1 MALRKMLLQGL
12 RLKNK
17 VAVPGHG
24 ICHHQWIRRASTV
37 GWRLAL
43 HVCASREEG
52 ARVSQRGTRWLRV
65 PAGAVQ
71 TASMREGALRRGPR
85 ETRAL
90 AAALGPGES
99 PGGFWQ
105 ELEVVVVGRTGNW
118 CSGGP
123 ERQAAEP

>member
-17 VAVPGHG
+17 VAVRGHG

-43 HVCASREEG
+43 HVCASWEEG
-52 ARVSQRGTRWLRV
+52 AKVSQLGTRWLRV

-71 TASMREGALRRGPR
+71 TASMREGALPRGPPGNQGFGCCPGGR
-85 ETRAL
+85 
-90 AAALGPGES
+90 GES
-99 PGGFWQ
+99 SGV
-105 ELEVVVVGRTGNW
+105 LART
-118 CSGGP
+118 
-123 ERQAAEP
+123 